1 LKIIILPHNGVDIDQ
16 YILLTFYPIV
26 VFFAIGF
33 IGKKFKLDD
42 AWKYFFQG
50 VSCLLF
56 AIFYIIMVP
65 RGGAQGLAIVL
76 IMFGLLLFFMA
87 RKQKISPKDHTY
99 SK

>member
-1 LKIIILPHNGVDIDQ
+1 MPHNGVDFDQ

-26 VFFAIGF
+26 VFFTIGF

-42 AWKYFFQG
+42 ALKYFFQG

-56 AIFYIIMVP
+56 AIFYIIMIP

-87 RKQKISPKDHTY
+87 RKQKISPKDQTY

>member
-1 LKIIILPHNGVDIDQ
+1 LPHNGVDIDQ

-33 IGKKFKLDD
+33 IGKKFKLHD
-42 AWKYFFQG
+42 ALKYFFQG

-56 AIFYIIMVP
+56 AIFYIIMIP

-87 RKQKISPKDHTY
+87 RKQKISPKDQTY